1 MRASELDWAAAKEY
15 TEGYK
20 SAQRTEARWQTMTR
34 IAVIPGDGIGN
45 EVVPEAVKV
54 LKAVDRLF
62 HLGLEFEFF
71 DFGAERYLKTGQAI
85 PDDIDQ
91 IIDGLPDRFDTAL
104 FGAAGTDPRVPPD
117 QVASPVL
124 RGLRRRLDLY
134 ANLRPCRLLD
144 ASLTPLKGK
153 TEQDIDFVVFRENT
167 EGYESGSAGTL
178 KVGTPDEVEIRPEI
192 NTAKGV
198 RRIIE
203 YAFDYAHQ
211 HGHSRIDMAEK
222 GLPNGLWG
230 RTFQEVGEGYP
241 KIEQHHTHVDTLAY
255 AMLISPEQLQVIVAE
270 NRAGDI
276 LSDIA
281 GAIQGGRGLSPT
293 GCFNLNRHFCYFEP
307 IHGTGPDIIGKKVA
321 NPMAAILAGSM
332 LLEHAGHAEA
342 AMMVESAV
350 AEAVKT
356 GYTTPDLGGNLST
369 TQVGNFIRR
378 ELRRMAG

>member
-1 MRASELDWAAAKEY
+1 
-15 TEGYK
+15 
-20 SAQRTEARWQTMTR
+20 MTR

-54 LKAVDRLF
+54 LEAVDKLF
-62 HLGLEFEFF
+62 KLGLEFETF
-71 DFGAERYLKTGQAI
+71 DLGAERYLKTGEAI
-85 PDDIDQ
+85 PGDIDQ
-91 IIDGLPDRFDTAL
+91 LIDGLPDRFDSAL

-153 TEQDIDFVVFRENT
+153 TEQDINFVVFRENT
-167 EGYESGSAGTL
+167 EGYESGSAGTIN
-178 KVGTPDEVEIRPEI
+178 VGTPDEVEIRSEI
-192 NTAKGV
+192 NTGKGV

-203 YAFDYAHQ
+203 YAFNFARQ
-211 HGHSRIDMAEK
+211 HGRSRVDMAEK
-222 GLPNGLWG
+222 GLPNGLWS
-230 RTFQEVGEGYP
+230 RAFREVGEAYP
-241 KIEQHHTHVDTLAY
+241 EIEQRHTHVDTLAY

-293 GCFNLNRHFCYFEP
+293 GCFNPDRHFCYFEP
-307 IHGTGPDIIGKKVA
+307 IHGTGPDILGKQLA
-321 NPMAAILAGSM
+321 NPMAAILAGRM
-332 LLEHAGHAEA
+332 LLEHAGHTEA
-342 AMMVESAV
+342 ATAIEAAV
-350 AEAVKT
+350 AEAVRT
-356 GYTTPDLGGNLST
+356 GNTTPDLGGALST
-369 TQVGNFIRR
+369 GQVGDFIRR
-378 ELRRMAG
+378 ELRKRAG

>member
-1 MRASELDWAAAKEY
+1 
-15 TEGYK
+15 
-20 SAQRTEARWQTMTR
+20 MTR

-54 LKAVDRLF
+54 LEAVDDLF
-62 HLGLEFEFF
+62 HLELEYEHF
-71 DFGAERYLKTGQAI
+71 DFGAERYLKTGKAI
-85 PDDIDQ
+85 PDDFDQ
-91 IIDGLPDRFDTAL
+91 FIDGLPDRFDTAL
-104 FGAAGTDPRVPPD
+104 FGAAGTDPRVPSD

-144 ASLTPLKGK
+144 ASLTPLKEK

-203 YAFDYAHQ
+203 YAFDYARQ
-211 HGHSRIDMAEK
+211 HGRGRVDMAEK
-222 GLPNGLWG
+222 GQPNGLWA
-230 RTFQEVGEGYP
+230 RTFREVGKGYP
-241 KIEQHHTHVDTLAY
+241 EIEQRHTHVDTLAY
-255 AMLISPEQLQVIVAE
+255 AMVISPEQLQVIVAE

-293 GCFNLNRHFCYFEP
+293 GCFNPDRHFCYFEP
-307 IHGTGPDIIGKKVA
+307 IHGTGPDILGKQLA
-321 NPMAAILAGSM
+321 NPMAAILAGRM
-332 LLEHAGHAEA
+332 LLEHAGHTEA
-342 AMMVESAV
+342 ATAIEAAV
-350 AEAVKT
+350 AEAVRT
-356 GYTTPDLGGNLST
+356 GNTTPDLGGALST
-369 TQVGNFIRR
+369 GQVGDFIRR
-378 ELRRMAG
+378 ELRKRAG